1 MIHKLTCV
9 KVYKKKLEDDV
20 ISDTSGAY
28 KKLLVSL
35 LTASRPE
42 INEVD
47 MNLVRKDVEELVQ
60 AGIKKLGTDESKF
73 NVIFGTRRYLF

>member
-1 MIHKLTCV
+1 
-9 KVYKKKLEDDV
+9 VYKKKLEDDV

-47 MNLVRKDVEELVQ
+47 MNLVRKDVDELVQ

-73 NVIFGTRRYLF
+73 NVIFGTRRYFFLIQ